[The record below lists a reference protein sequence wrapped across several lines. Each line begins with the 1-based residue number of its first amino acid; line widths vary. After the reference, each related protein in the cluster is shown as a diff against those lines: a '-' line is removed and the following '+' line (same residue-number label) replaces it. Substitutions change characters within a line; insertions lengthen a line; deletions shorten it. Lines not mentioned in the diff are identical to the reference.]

1 VIYDREHEAVR
12 RGLLAAATP
21 ATLCWRCH
29 LPLGPDPSR
38 IDLGHRDD
46 GPGWAGLE
54 HDKCNRRAG
63 GRLGAARRRARTE
76 RRAVMVTDVALALE
90 ISEDR
95 QHTSIVAA
103 GHLPED
109 LVLLELAAYLDG
121 TDPVAA
127 VLALRQERT
136 VLAVAID
143 PHSHATTT
151 IGPLE
156 DAGVKITRPSSVDL
170 VTAHGNFLDLLAA
183 GRIRHQ
189 GQSQLTA
196 AARHLE
202 QRRLGG
208 ATAPERRGALVDVA
222 PAVAAEL
229 ACWAL
234 LRPRIPLPAI
244 YVGEPGPAQ
253 PSAPSWLPRS
263 PDPRTGS

>member
-1 VIYDREHEAVR
+1 
-12 RGLLAAATP
+12 
-21 ATLCWRCH
+21 
-29 LPLGPDPSR
+29 
-38 IDLGHRDD
+38 
-46 GPGWAGLE
+46 
-54 HDKCNRRAG
+54 
-63 GRLGAARRRARTE
+63 
-76 RRAVMVTDVALALE
+76 MTDAALALE

-95 QHTSIVAA
+95 AHTSIVAA
-103 GHLPED
+103 GLLED
-109 LVLLELAAYLDG
+109 DLILLELAAYLDS

-127 VLALRQERT
+127 VLRLREGRT

-143 PHSHATTT
+143 PHSNATTA

-156 DAGVKITRPSSVDL
+156 EAGVTVIKPNSVDL

-189 GQSQLTA
+189 GEQQLTA
-196 AARHLE
+196 AARALE

-234 LRPRIPLPAI
+234 LRPRVPLPAI
-244 YVGEPGPAQ
+244 Y
-253 PSAPSWLPRS
+253 
-263 PDPRTGS
+263 

>member
-1 VIYDREHEAVR
+1 
-12 RGLLAAATP
+12 
-21 ATLCWRCH
+21 
-29 LPLGPDPSR
+29 
-38 IDLGHRDD
+38 
-46 GPGWAGLE
+46 
-54 HDKCNRRAG
+54 
-63 GRLGAARRRARTE
+63 
-76 RRAVMVTDVALALE
+76 VAECAIALE

-95 QHTSIVAA
+95 QHCSIVAA

-127 VLALRQERT
+127 VLQLREERT

-143 PHSHATTT
+143 PHSNATTA

-156 DAGVKITRPSSVDL
+156 DAGVKITKPNSVDL

-189 GQSQLTA
+189 GQAELTA
-196 AARHLE
+196 AARALE

-208 ATAPERRGALVDVA
+208 ATAPERRGAPVDVA

-229 ACWAL
+229 AAWAL

-244 YVGEPGPAQ
+244 Y
-253 PSAPSWLPRS
+253 
-263 PDPRTGS
+263 